1 MKGFHNLKIID
12 LSQQKPPS
20 PEWMK
25 TRTRRIA
32 WWNVDISFE
41 GDSVFCLRSSA
52 ERNLVCL
59 SPGNMAYTNDLVRS
73 QVIYFVVLGKTELDL
88 LRSESDFS
96 CGVFSWHVMSLFRSL
111 LICSWQIW
119 ELRLLQGS
127 HMSCFFSFW
136 GKCQRGWEIPLIL
149 WRDLAGDC
157 TRKIKFNLYKE
168 KSYSPSLGFPYSGQK
183 KRVLV
188 SNPAPKMTLATVLL
202 LQAQIKPNQTQI
214 SHSSGPTPENY
225 ESCRITR
232 CLIPFPEKYNGYR
245 LSLSLSL
252 HFPYPFPLVNH
263 QKLPHSRPGS
273 SEQGAP
279 LHRRNMI

>member
-32 WWNVDISFE
+32 WWNVDIFFE

-59 SPGNMAYTNDLVRS
+59 SPGNTAYTNDLVRS

-111 LICSWQIW
+111 DLQLTDLRTQTAPRKPYELFFLFLREVSEGLRDPPYIVKRSSWW
-119 ELRLLQGS
+119 
-127 HMSCFFSFW
+127 
-136 GKCQRGWEIPLIL
+136 
-149 WRDLAGDC
+149 
-157 TRKIKFNLYKE
+157 LY
-168 KSYSPSLGFPYSGQK
+168 
-183 KRVLV
+183 
-188 SNPAPKMTLATVLL
+188 
-202 LQAQIKPNQTQI
+202 
-214 SHSSGPTPENY
+214 
-225 ESCRITR
+225 
-232 CLIPFPEKYNGYR
+232 
-245 LSLSLSL
+245 
-252 HFPYPFPLVNH
+252 
-263 QKLPHSRPGS
+263 
-273 SEQGAP
+273 
-279 LHRRNMI
+279 